1 MSCIASQKKLCYIA
15 TGINYI
21 IANYGSCLEIK
32 MFGLIPKEEKFFVMF
47 QEMAKNIVA
56 GAVAL
61 KDMLD
66 NFSDPHKSQR
76 LIKDIEHNG
85 DLQTHELIKKLNKSF
100 ITPFDREDI
109 YALASALDD
118 VIDIIDTSTQHIIVY
133 HIDRIT
139 PEARELGFIILK
151 ACQTVE
157 KAISILEKHPKHISD
172 YCVEINSLE
181 NEADRVRADAISRL
195 FVEEKDPIRLIKWK
209 EIYENLELVTDQCE
223 DVANILETI
232 VVKNA

>member
-1 MSCIASQKKLCYIA
+1 
-15 TGINYI
+15 
-21 IANYGSCLEIK
+21 
-32 MFGLIPKEEKFFVMF
+32 MFGLIPKEERFFAMF
-47 QEMAKNIVA
+47 RDMAKNIVD

-61 KDMLD
+61 KEMLD
-66 NFSDPHKSQR
+66 NFSDPYKSQH
-76 LIKDIEHNG
+76 LIKDIEHKG
-85 DLQTHELIKKLNKSF
+85 DLQTHEIIKKLNKSF

-109 YALASALDD
+109 YSLASTLD
-118 VIDIIDTSTQHIIVY
+118 DIIDLIDTTTQHIIVY

-139 PEARELGFIILK
+139 PEAKELGFIILK
-151 ACQTVE
+151 ACQTIERAVS
-157 KAISILEKHPKHISD
+157 ALEKHPTHISE
-172 YCVEINSLE
+172 YCIEINSLE

-223 DVANILETI
+223 DAANILETI